1 MAAGGLMLVG
11 LMLKTALFPF
21 HFWLPPA
28 HGGAPAPVSALLSA
42 LVVKASFYLILRLW
56 IGPLAPLAAAIAWL
70 PALLG
75 AAAILWGSC
84 QAIRAERLK
93 MLIAYSTVAQ
103 LGYLFLIFPLLAAP
117 GRAPGRRDAGDSP
130 TVWPKPPCS
139 PPPAC

>member
-1 MAAGGLMLVG
+1 MVAG

-56 IGPLAPLAAAIAWL
+56 LGPLQAVLPTFAWL
-70 PALLG
+70 PGTAGRRGNFLG
-75 AAAILWGSC
+75 ILAGN
-84 QAIRAERLK
+84 RAVKLK
-93 MLIAYSTVAQ
+93 RLIAYSTVAQ
-103 LGYLFLIFPLLAAP
+103 LGYLFLIFPLLAAVP
-117 GRAPGRRDAGDSP
+117 GARQAG
-130 TVWPKPPCS
+130 VMQVFAHGLAKPACS